1 MKRKYYC
8 TNPVYDFKH
17 LYNVI
22 CNSDGFGTRNLN
34 FWVLVTRIGSKMG
47 FIKGKLNMDSLYFI
61 YFWHICGFSNVSG
74 LPVRALQYEK
84 SPLYQNIWGKNVVK
98 TNLHFHKPSIPEPS
112 LICNVI
118 KFSNH
123 IWLWP
128 CLVSHFLHGRMFNII
143 ENK

>member
-61 YFWHICGFSNVSG
+61 YFWHTYLWIFQCFG
-74 LPVRALQYEK
+74 P
-84 SPLYQNIWGKNVVK
+84 
-98 TNLHFHKPSIPEPS
+98 PSESTTI
-112 LICNVI
+112 
-118 KFSNH
+118 
-123 IWLWP
+123 
-128 CLVSHFLHGRMFNII
+128 
-143 ENK
+143 